1 MDPDKEIHFDFFPV
15 IRVYKSGRVE
25 RFLTQIIPASTDPS
39 SGVTSKD
46 VVIDSSTGLW
56 VRLYLP
62 KLENPSKE
70 KLPVVV
76 YYHGGAFMIGSAA
89 DPLSHN
95 FLNWFVAESKIVAV
109 SVNYR
114 LAPEF
119 PLPIG
124 YEDSVAGF
132 KWLISHANGS
142 GPEPWLVD
150 HADFDRVFL
159 VGTCRAGGNM
169 AHTVALRAGLDKLEP
184 GVVVKGMVIIHPYF
198 SGEERIAS
206 EVRRSDAEWAK
217 TKELWHFVYPG
228 TSGMDDPVSNPF
240 SEGAPSVKNLVC
252 KRVLVCVA
260 EHDSSRDRGV
270 WYYEKLKESEW
281 DGEAELFESAGEG
294 RAFHVMKP
302 TCEKT
307 AELMEQVIAFL
318 KN

>member
-39 SGVTSKD
+39 TGVTSKD

-62 KLENPSKE
+62 KLENPSK
-70 KLPVVV
+70 LPVVV

-95 FLNWFVAESKIVAV
+95 FLNWLVAESKIIAV

-124 YEDSVAGF
+124 
-132 KWLISHANGS
+132 
-142 GPEPWLVD
+142 
-150 HADFDRVFL
+150 
-159 VGTCRAGGNM
+159 AGGNM
-169 AHTVALRAGLDKLEP
+169 AHTVALRVGLDKLEP

-206 EVRRSDAEWAK
+206 EVRRSDAEWVK
-217 TKELWHFVYPG
+217 TKEVWHFVYPG
-228 TSGMDDPVSNPF
+228 TSGMDDPASNPF

-260 EHDSSRDRGV
+260 EHDSLRDRGV
-270 WYYEKLKESEW
+270 WYYENLKESEW
-281 DGEAELFESAGEG
+281 DGEAELFDSAGEG
-294 RAFHVMKP
+294 HAFHVMKP
-302 TCEKT
+302 TCKKT

>member
-1 MDPDKEIHFDFFPV
+1 MDPDKEIHFEFFPV
-15 IRVYKSGRVE
+15 IRVYKSGRVD
-25 RFLTQIIPASTDPS
+25 RFRTRIIPASTDPAT
-39 SGVTSKD
+39 GVTSKD

-95 FLNWFVAESKIVAV
+95 FLNWLVAESKIVAV

-132 KWLISHANGS
+132 KWVISHANGS
-142 GPEPWLVD
+142 GPEPWLVN
-150 HADFDRVFL
+150 HADFSRVFFA
-159 VGTCRAGGNM
+159 GCSAGGNM

-217 TKELWHFVYPG
+217 TKEVWHFVYPG

-240 SEGAPSVKNLVC
+240 SEGAPSVKHLVC

-260 EHDSSRDRGV
+260 EHDSLRDRGV

-281 DGEAELFESAGEG
+281 DGEAELFESVGEG
-294 RAFHVMKP
+294 HAFHVMKP

-307 AELMEQVIAFL
+307 AELMERVIAFL
-318 KN
+318 NN